1 MMSRLREEFVL
12 ANGQVATI
20 TLAEETDAA
29 EVLEHLEQLGAESDY
44 LTFGPGELGLTVEAQ
59 AAYIARLQDGA
70 SGFIVKVQVAGQIV
84 AFATI
89 KRTPRPRI
97 AHVGEFGLA
106 VARAHWGQGIGK
118 ILCQVV
124 VGQARH
130 LGISRIELRVRADNL
145 RAQRLYQSVG
155 FTVDGRAA
163 RGFQV
168 GGVYFDELLMGLVL
182 G

>member
-1 MMSRLREEFVL
+1 MTPRLREEFVL
-12 ANGQVATI
+12 TNGEVATVSFV
-20 TLAEETDAA
+20 EEPDAA
-29 EVLEHLEQLGAESDY
+29 EVLNHLEQLGAESDY

-59 AAYIARLQDGA
+59 TAYIAGLQDGTC
-70 SGFIVKVQVAGQIV
+70 GFIIKAQVAGQIV

-106 VARAHWGQGIGK
+106 VARAHWGLGIGK

-124 VGQARH
+124 ITQARR

-168 GGVYFDELLMGLVL
+168 GGVYFDELLMSLVL
-182 G
+182 E

>member
-1 MMSRLREEFVL
+1 MMPRLLEEVAL
-12 ANGQVATI
+12 ANGQLATV
-20 TLAEETDAA
+20 TLVEEADAV
-29 EVLEHLEQLGAESDY
+29 EVLALLEQLGAESDY

-59 AAYIARLQDGA
+59 TAYIAGLQDGA
-70 SGFIVKVQVAGQIV
+70 SGFIVKLQVAGQIV
-84 AFATI
+84 AFASI
-89 KRTPRPRI
+89 RRTARPRI

-124 VGQARH
+124 IAQARR
-130 LGISRIELRVRADNL
+130 LGISRVELRVRADNL

-155 FTVDGRAA
+155 FTVDGRAV

-168 GGVYFDELLMGLVL
+168 GGVYFDELLMSLL
-182 G
+182 LA